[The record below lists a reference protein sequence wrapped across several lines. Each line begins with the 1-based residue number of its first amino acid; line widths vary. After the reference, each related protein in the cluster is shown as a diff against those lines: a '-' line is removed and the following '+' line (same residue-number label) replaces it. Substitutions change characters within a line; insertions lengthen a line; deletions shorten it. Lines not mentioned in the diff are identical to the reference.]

1 MWNLETI
8 GIKDERFTHI
18 EKTTVAKVTSELK
31 KTDAGYQVK
40 LPFRSDDRPS
50 VNYHTSYAQL
60 NSLVA
65 KFEKDV
71 TLFEQYSKV
80 IQDYL
85 DRGFVEKVDLDDKSG
100 CVLPHHP
107 MFKERATM
115 PLRV

>member
-1 MWNLETI
+1 MCQSIDLVENLWNLETI
-8 GIKDERFTHI
+8 GIKDERFTHV
-18 EKTTVAKVTSELK
+18 EKVTVAKVTNELE

-40 LPFRSDDRPS
+40 MPFRSSERPS
-50 VNYHTSYAQL
+50 VNYRTAYAQL

-85 DRGFVEKVDLDDKSG
+85 DRF
-100 CVLPHHP
+100 C
-107 MFKERATM
+107 
-115 PLRV
+115 